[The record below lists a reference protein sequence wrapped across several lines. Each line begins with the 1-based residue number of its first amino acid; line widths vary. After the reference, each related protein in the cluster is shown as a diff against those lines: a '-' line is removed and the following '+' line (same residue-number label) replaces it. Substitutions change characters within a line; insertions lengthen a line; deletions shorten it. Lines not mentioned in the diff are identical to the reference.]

1 MIQSVERAAL
11 ILKALT
17 TDSARLGVTEVAERL
32 GLAKGTVH
40 GLLRTLEAH
49 ELVEQDPET
58 GKYRLGVAALQLGN
72 AFLENNEL
80 RGRSLLWA
88 DSLATR
94 TQEAVR
100 VGVLNGSNVLIVH
113 HVFRPDNSVQILEV
127 GAAIPW
133 HACALGKAITT
144 HLERR
149 QRRLLLAEPLPKL
162 TGRTLVS
169 ASALERE
176 FTRIE
181 RAGFAT
187 DDQEAIVGE
196 AGIAAPVFDHR
207 GVVGAIGLTGP
218 VERLIDN
225 EPNPAITVAVRDT
238 ARGLTRDLGG
248 ARLAFREAG
257 A

>member
-1 MIQSVERAAL
+1 MIQSVERAAF

-17 TDSARLGVTEVAERL
+17 ADSGRLGVTELAERL

-58 GKYRLGVAALQLGN
+58 GKYRLGVTALQLGN
-72 AFLENNEL
+72 AFLENNAL

-88 DSLATR
+88 ESLASR
-94 TQEAVR
+94 AQEAVR
-100 VGVLNGSNVLIVH
+100 VGVLNGDSVLIVH

-127 GAAIPW
+127 GASIPW
-133 HACALGKAITT
+133 HACALGKAIVANSDAR
-144 HLERR
+144 HRR
-149 QRRLLLAEPLPKL
+149 QLLAGPLTRL
-162 TGRTLVS
+162 TGRTVVS
-169 ASALERE
+169 SDALERE
-176 FTRIE
+176 FVSIE

-207 GVVGAIGLTGP
+207 GAVGAIGITGP

-225 EPNPAITVAVRDT
+225 EPNPAIAVAVRDT

-257 A
+257 G

>member
-17 TDSARLGVTEVAERL
+17 TDSGRLGVTELADRL

-49 ELVEQDPET
+49 ELVEQDTET

-88 DSLATR
+88 DSLASR

-100 VGVLNGSNVLIVH
+100 VGVLNGRDVLIVH

-133 HACALGKAITT
+133 HACALGKAIVA
-144 HLERR
+144 HVDARHRR
-149 QRRLLLAEPLPKL
+149 DLLAEQLPKL
-162 TGRTLVS
+162 TGRTLDS
-169 ASALERE
+169 PTDLETE
-176 FTRIE
+176 FTRTE

-207 GVVGAIGLTGP
+207 GVVGAIGITGP

-225 EPNPAITVAVRDT
+225 EPNPSIIVAVRDT

-248 ARLAFREAG
+248 ARLPFRQAG

>member
-1 MIQSVERAAL
+1 VIQSVERAAL

-17 TDSARLGVTEVAERL
+17 TDSARLGVTELAERL

-88 DSLATR
+88 DSLASR

-100 VGVLNGSNVLIVH
+100 VGVLNGSNVLVVH

-144 HLERR
+144 YLDRR

-162 TGRTLVS
+162 TGRTIVS
-169 ASALERE
+169 PAALERE

-225 EPNPAITVAVRDT
+225 EPNPSITVAVRDT